1 MFVSLRTGP
10 QNRPLHMLVRV
21 GAVLALSTALSGCLF
36 ETAAWSPAEAPKRNT
51 VEFLKYKHRV
61 TFGREGARL
70 SAEERQKLERFLE
83 RVKIGYGDDVHV
95 GVTGRKNTAR
105 DSALADRR
113 TEAVMTHVRGMRIAA
128 LPMPPGP
135 EMQPWDGSVQIEVG
149 RYIVMGPHCPD
160 WNKRSDHDFANKPS
174 SNFGCATSRNL
185 GLMLADPGDLVRT
198 RPLTPSDG
206 DRGSQ
211 MVKAYRKGKVETKS
225 GGSSR

>member
-1 MFVSLRTGP
+1 MFVSPRTGP
-10 QNRPLHMLVRV
+10 QNRPLRMLARV
-21 GAVLALSTALSGCLF
+21 GAVLTLSTALSGCLF
-36 ETAAWSPAEAPKRNT
+36 ETANWSPAESPKRNT

-61 TFGREGARL
+61 AFGREGAQL
-70 SAEERQKLERFLE
+70 SVVERQRLESFLQ
-83 RVKIGYGDDVHV
+83 RVKVGYGDDIHI
-95 GVTGRKNTAR
+95 GVIGRKNTAR

-113 TEAVMTHVRGMRIAA
+113 TEAVMSHVRGMRIAA

-135 EMQPWDGSVQIEVG
+135 GIQPWDGSVQVEVG

-160 WNKRSDHDFANKPS
+160 WNKRADNDDANKPS

-211 MVKAYRKGKVETKS
+211 LVEAYRSGNVKAKTTEKTH
-225 GGSSR
+225 